1 LGADRFTF
9 TAAYLASRTLLT
21 VFATSRDVVVVIII
35 IIHQHGTQTVAYGRG
50 ANLKM
55 RVPQYTIHSQ
65 HTVVLFS

>member
-21 VFATSRDVVVVIII
+21 VFATSRDIVII
-35 IIHQHGTQTVAYGRG
+35 IIHQHGTQTVAYGRR

-55 RVPQYTIHSQ
+55 RVPQYTIRSE